1 MKIGTC
7 NEYFENWPIEE
18 VFNYAAEV
26 GYDGVE
32 IAPFTLANSVEEI
45 SQSRRVEIRRHAE
58 NAGIEIIGLHWL
70 LISPKGLYTNH
81 IDDQIRNKTR
91 DYFKSLIRFCGDL
104 GGSVMIIGS
113 PQQRNVQ
120 DGWDFDATWNRT
132 KSVFED
138 CLLLAEE
145 NSVYLCIE
153 PLSAEQTNFIDTAAE
168 ARRMVMEIN
177 HPNFQTMIDC
187 CSGSTER
194 HPLRELLMD
203 TGKLLHHVH
212 VNDANK
218 RGPGFGDTDFTEV
231 LETLKQMKYDRY
243 VSVEVFDFKPDPR
256 TIAAGSLKHL
266 KEIEAELTKRNR
278 ND

>member
-45 SQSRRVEIRRHAE
+45 SQSRRLEIRRHAE

-81 IDDQIRNKTR
+81 IDDQIRNITR
-91 DYFKSLIRFCGDL
+91 DYFKSLIGFCGDL

-145 NSVYLCIE
+145 NSVKVYNNVSL
-153 PLSAEQTNFIDTAAE
+153 N
-168 ARRMVMEIN
+168 
-177 HPNFQTMIDC
+177 
-187 CSGSTER
+187 
-194 HPLRELLMD
+194 
-203 TGKLLHHVH
+203 
-212 VNDANK
+212 
-218 RGPGFGDTDFTEV
+218 
-231 LETLKQMKYDRY
+231 Y
-243 VSVEVFDFKPDPR
+243 V
-256 TIAAGSLKHL
+256 TGSLRADKIDYDF
-266 KEIEAELTKRNR
+266 ETKFFKVSMFDDNSIKMKVTQ
-278 ND
+278 